1 MPFHTKRLLLPLVL
15 FAAIAPGAPRS
26 SSARITVGRN
36 VQVSAG
42 KPAMDFAETTVCAD
56 PNDPSRLVVAA
67 MYEYRNWPAD
77 QSVDLAT
84 TVFASRDSGRT
95 WTPTLDTRATS
106 RSTPDPACAF
116 GPGGVAYYTV
126 MAKERR

>member
-36 VQVSAG
+36 VQV
-42 KPAMDFAETTVCAD
+42 CAD
-56 PNDPSRLVVAA
+56 PNNPSRLVVAA